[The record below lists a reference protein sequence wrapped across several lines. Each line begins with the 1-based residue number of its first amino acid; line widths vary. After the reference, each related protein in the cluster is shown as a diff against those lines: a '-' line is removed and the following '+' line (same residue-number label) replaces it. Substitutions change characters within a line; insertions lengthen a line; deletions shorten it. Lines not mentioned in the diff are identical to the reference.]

1 MTSIREAE
9 DLGWMAEALAL
20 AERGRGSTRPN
31 PMVGAVVVVDG
42 ERVGSGFHERAG
54 EPHAEI
60 HALRSAGDAARG
72 ATVYVT
78 LEPCC
83 FRGRTGP
90 CTEALI
96 EAGVAR
102 VVVGTQDP
110 NPRVSGQGVSRLRD
124 AGIEVTTGVME
135 EACWELNVI
144 FNHWVTTKR
153 PLVVLKLATTLD
165 GRIAAAGGASQWITG
180 ARAREEVHAMR
191 AHLDAV
197 MVGSGTALADDP
209 RLTARDVALPGGQP
223 VRVLVDGELRVPNT
237 AALFTGDGDV
247 IVATRQSAGTRYEAL
262 QGAGVEVLTLD
273 NGEGHV
279 DLEGLIEALG
289 TREPNPITSL
299 LVEGGGGL
307 STALIEAD
315 LVDRLHLF
323 VAPTLMGG
331 DGLAALGSLGVT
343 HPDEAPRFELLQ
355 LNTVGEDLEI
365 VLTRRR

>member
-1 MTSIREAE
+1 
-9 DLGWMAEALAL
+9 MAQALTL

-31 PMVGAVVVVDG
+31 PMVGAVVIADG
-42 ERVGSGFHERAG
+42 ELVGEGFHERAG
-54 EPHAEI
+54 EPHAEV
-60 HALRSAGDAARG
+60 HALRAAGVAAQG

-102 VVVGTQDP
+102 VVVGSQDP
-110 NPRVSGQGVSRLRD
+110 NPRVAGDGITRLRE
-124 AGIEVTTGVME
+124 AGIDVTSGVLE
-135 EACWELNVI
+135 DACWELNVV
-144 FNHWVTTKR
+144 FNHWVTTNR

-165 GRIAAAGGASQWITG
+165 GRIAAASGESQWITG
-180 ARAREEVHAMR
+180 ALARAEVHAMR

-209 RLTARDVALPGGQP
+209 RLTARGVELPGGQP
-223 VRVLVDGELRVPNT
+223 TRILVDGRLRVPPS
-237 AALFTGDGDV
+237 AKLFTSEGSV
-247 IVATRQSAGTRYEAL
+247 IVATTQNSGAELGAL
-262 QGAGVEVLTLD
+262 QDSGADVLTLPAD
-273 NGEGHV
+273 GAHV
-279 DLEGLIEALG
+279 DLGALLDALG
-289 TREPNPITSL
+289 AREPDPITGL

-323 VAPTLMGG
+323 VAPTFMGG
-331 DGLAALGSLGVT
+331 DGLAAVGSLGVT
-343 HPDEAPRFELLQ
+343 HPDEAPRFDVVQ
-355 LNTVGEDLEI
+355 LNTLGDDLEI